1 MKYLLKIS
9 LIIFISLVC
18 SACSSKHITIKSLK
32 TPNYTNI
39 SIKNIFIDEFIN
51 DNINQKMYIE
61 NKLINHNI
69 ENKFLYNIKTNHKN
83 IDTIIDGEILNKSL
97 VISKYNK
104 IEKNYNRCKE
114 YNKDG
119 KCLEY
124 SNKKIYCEKRAY
136 NVETKIQIKNNKELT
151 LFSNIYS
158 KNLYTNFCQD
168 DPDVDDEFSIYKSLA
183 NDISNTFLKD
193 ISFYYSYENILFIE
207 ELEDE
212 SLYSDS
218 IIKAYN
224 SIIENIDKNLNIS
237 KLNLEKLDTKL
248 NNKSYEILYNL
259 GLIYEY
265 ENNLNKALEYYK
277 MSNEFCFNQENSILI
292 NSAITRIENNLK
304 IKTNL

>member
-1 MKYLLKIS
+1 MKYLLKTS
-9 LIIFISLVC
+9 LIIFISLVY

-39 SIKNIFIDEFIN
+39 SMKNIFIDEFVN
-51 DNINQKMYIE
+51 DNINQKIYIE
-61 NKLINHNI
+61 NKLVNHNI
-69 ENKFLYNIKTNHKN
+69 ENRFLYNVKTNYKN
-83 IDTIIDGEILNKSL
+83 IDSIIDGEILNKSL

-104 IEKNYNRCKE
+104 TEKNYNRCKE

-119 KCLEY
+119 KCLTY
-124 SNKKIYCEKRAY
+124 ANKKIYCESRTY
-136 NVETKIQIKNNKELT
+136 NVETKVQIKNNENLT

-158 KNLYTNFCQD
+158 KNKYTNFCHGEAD
-168 DPDVDDEFSIYKSLA
+168 TDNEFDIYKSLA

-193 ISFYYSYENILFIE
+193 ISFYYSYESILFIE

-218 IIKAYN
+218 TIKTYN
-224 SIIENIDKNLNIS
+224 SIIKNIDKNLNFS
-237 KLNLEKLDTKL
+237 KLNLEKLNTKL
-248 NNKSYEILYNL
+248 NNKSYEVLYNL

-265 ENNLNKALEYYK
+265 ENNLNKAIKYYK
-277 MSNEFCFNQENSILI
+277 LANEFCFDEENLILI
-292 NSAITRIENNLK
+292 NSGITRIENNLR